1 MEKLVKYKLRLRK
14 TISKTSYFLSQV
26 EKLEKVLDCISTADI
41 DKYKIDFDPDFH
53 ELNSWEDSKEVCE
66 EPLFMIC
73 LNFNSTANQ
82 YNISDD
88 IKGDKFCT
96 DSPKEAA
103 EKFLEFLQRY
113 IKD

>member
-14 TISKTSYFLSQV
+14 TISKTSDFLSQV

-53 ELNSWEDSKEVCE
+53 LFHSYEDSKEVCE
-66 EPLFMIC
+66 QPLLLIC

-82 YNISDD
+82 YIIFDD

-103 EKFLEFLQRY
+103 GKFLEFLKRY
-113 IKD
+113 IKG